1 MRSLGANVG
10 AIRANDFSRQANGCG
25 QAAGDDASWRT
36 DPDNANDW
44 QVSPDDSLAMARCC
58 CRAGFAIDSFP
69 DVHAAMTAAGIEF
82 IYPEPQRAGGRAW
95 QHFRGPDGNIYE
107 VIGPDDQGT

>member
-10 AIRANDFSRQANGCG
+10 ATRANDFPRQANGCG

-36 DPDNANDW
+36 D
-44 QVSPDDSLAMARCC
+44 
-58 CRAGFAIDSFP
+58 P

>member
-1 MRSLGANVG
+1 
-10 AIRANDFSRQANGCG
+10 
-25 QAAGDDASWRT
+25 
-36 DPDNANDW
+36 
-44 QVSPDDSLAMARCC
+44 
-58 CRAGFAIDSFP
+58 
-69 DVHAAMTAAGIEF
+69 MTAAGIEF

>member
-1 MRSLGANVG
+1 MRHGSGWKTAPKCTSTDH
-10 AIRANDFSRQANGCG
+10 DFFGSA
-25 QAAGDDASWRT
+25 
-36 DPDNANDW
+36 P
-44 QVSPDDSLAMARCC
+44 VI
-58 CRAGFAIDSFP
+58 GFAVDSFP
-69 DVHAAMTAAGIEF
+69 EVHAAMTAAGTEF